1 MASKF
6 KYIIVGGGLAGASAV
21 EGIRSRDTSGSIAL
35 FGKENRIPYDRP
47 PLSKGLWLGKTNL
60 DQLPVYDESFYKTN
74 NVHLYLNTEIT
85 TVEPKNGRVIDGNGN
100 RYEYDKLLIATGGE
114 PRRLSFG
121 EGVVHYYR
129 TVDDYLSLRE
139 AADHMEEF
147 LLIGGGFIGGELA
160 AALTLNKKKVTMIF
174 PERFILQKVLPG
186 DLAAYV
192 TEYYRAKG
200 VNVLSG
206 DVLTDIQRAGGKT
219 LATMKSGKK
228 ITADMTL
235 AAIGLNLHVEMAKQ
249 AGLKIENGIAVNTYL
264 QTSDPDIYAAGDVA
278 FFPSPSL
285 GKSIRVEH
293 WNNAQSQGKHVGENM
308 AGANK
313 PFTYLPYFYS
323 DLFDLG
329 FEAVGELDSR
339 MKTFADWRES
349 AGGGREGVVYY
360 LDDGNRVKGVL
371 LWNVWEKVDAA
382 RVLIDRKA
390 VIKRPEDLKGKL

>member
-47 PLSKGLWLGKTNL
+47 PLSKGLWLGKTTI
-60 DQLPVYDESFYKTN
+60 DKLPVYDESFYKTH

-85 TVEPKNGRVIDGNGN
+85 SIEPKNGRVIGGNGN

-121 EGVVHYYR
+121 EDAVHYYR
-129 TVDDYLSLRE
+129 TVDDYLWLKEESDRV
-139 AADHMEEF
+139 DEF
-147 LLIGGGFIGGELA
+147 LLIGGGFIGSELA
-160 AALTLNKKKVTMIF
+160 AALTLNKKKVTMVF
-174 PERFILQKVLPG
+174 PERFMLQKVLPG

-200 VNVLSG
+200 VNILSG
-206 DVLTDIQRAGGKT
+206 DVPTDVRRLEGRAV
-219 LATMKSGKK
+219 ATTKSGKK
-228 ITADMTL
+228 ISADL
-235 AAIGLNLHVEMAKQ
+235 AIAAIGLNLHTEITRR
-249 AGLKIENGIAVNTYL
+249 AGLKVENGIAINSHL
-264 QTSDPDIYAAGDVA
+264 QTSDPNIYAAGDVA

-285 GKSIRVEH
+285 DKSIRIEH
-293 WNNAQSQGKHVGENM
+293 WNNAQSQGKHAGENM

-339 MKTFADWRES
+339 MKTFADWREEF
-349 AGGGREGVVYY
+349 REGVVYY
-360 LDDGNRVKGVL
+360 IDDGSRVKGVL

-382 RVLIDRKA
+382 RALIDRKA
-390 VIKRPEDLKGKL
+390 FIKRPEDLKGKL